1 MSDACVGAS
10 CLVGP
15 LEAVKGASAPT
26 GPPPVKPSP
35 YGAILPPK
43 TGGSG
48 FYRDVAKNVTRLVDT
63 DERADRPGGAEL
75 RTWVDRIREIS
86 AHAVQTDPGV
96 SGLLEKL
103 ATDLEAWI

>member
-1 MSDACVGAS
+1 MSDTYVGAS
-10 CLVGP
+10 CLMGP
-15 LEAVKGASAPT
+15 LESVKSTSVPT
-26 GPPPVKPSP
+26 GPPAAKPDP
-35 YGAILPPK
+35 YGTILSPR

-103 ATDLEAWI
+103 ATDLEAWM